1 MTAKK
6 FENMKKEIKDNK
18 YSFIVYVNGVA
29 TPVKSE
35 DILINGKELS
45 KIITENDEEIT
56 SLKSKIDN
64 LNKRIDNII
73 NYLKSEV

>member
-6 FENMKKEIKDNK
+6 FESMKKEIKDNK

-29 TPVKSE
+29 KPVKSE
-35 DILINGKELS
+35 DILINGKKLS
-45 KIITENDEEIT
+45 KIIAENNEEIT

-73 NYLKSEV
+73 SYLKSEV